1 MTQMSGSP
9 LIIAGGA
16 LLALL
21 TTWIATVS
29 PQPLGFTE
37 ATFWPILAVTGIG
50 LIRTG
55 AHLTHR
61 RRPPAALPPQPMT
74 RRQFR
79 QRVLKFEIFCAGAL
93 FFLLGGLTALLTQ
106 LAPATLTLSKAVAAI
121 CSTYAGFL
129 VISQLAFRAYV
140 RHILRHTEMADSRP
154 QP

>member
-9 LIIAGGA
+9 LIIGGGA

-21 TTWIATVS
+21 TTWIATVF

-37 ATFWPILAVTGIG
+37 ATFWPLLAVTGIG

-55 AHLTHR
+55 AYLTW
-61 RRPPAALPPQPMT
+61 PPAAVPPQPMT
-74 RRQFR
+74 RRLFR

-93 FFLLGGLTALLTQ
+93 FFLFGGLTAL
-106 LAPATLTLSKAVAAI
+106 LTLSKAVAARVAVI

-129 VISQLAFRAYV
+129 VISHLAFRAYV

>member
-9 LIIAGGA
+9 LIIGGGA

-29 PQPLGFTE
+29 PQPLGIAE
-37 ATFWPILAVTGIG
+37 ATFWPLLAVTGIG

-55 AHLTHR
+55 AYLTW
-61 RRPPAALPPQPMT
+61 PPADLPPQPMT
-74 RRQFR
+74 RRLFR
-79 QRVLKFEIFCAGAL
+79 RRVLKFEIFCACAL

-106 LAPATLTLSKAVAAI
+106 LPLATLTLSKAVAAI
-121 CSTYAGFL
+121 YSTYAGFL
-129 VISQLAFRAYV
+129 VISHLAFRAYV